1 MHSAATELQMSE
13 MIYSTIIEEHNTH
26 YVYMLNFNITGSL
39 KT

>member
-26 YVYMLNFNITGSL
+26 YVHAQF
-39 KT
+39 